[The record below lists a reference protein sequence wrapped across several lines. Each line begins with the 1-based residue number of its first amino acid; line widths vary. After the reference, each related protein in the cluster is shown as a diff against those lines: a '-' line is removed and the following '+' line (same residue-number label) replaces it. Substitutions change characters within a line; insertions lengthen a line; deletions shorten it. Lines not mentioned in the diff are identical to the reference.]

1 MKSRLNVN
9 LITKYQTYLIVFS
22 IIFILLILRSVILRQ
37 PEERLTYTIHKGELL
52 ESVKISGTYGA
63 SSQTQV
69 FSPANG
75 VISQLYVTNQANV
88 QKGDPL
94 FHIESTATDE
104 EKATANTNYQ
114 QAVTALQN
122 AKQAKETTDAT
133 MWVKQKALLDSENN
147 LNLMNDRL
155 AESID
160 NPATNEPYTQL
171 EIESIKSAV
180 TTTRKEFA
188 NLESQYKHADQT
200 IGSAQALV
208 NSAKLA
214 LDATESKTVYSPAN
228 GKVVNLLKNVGD
240 GVVNRAG
247 GQPILLVINLDSPT
261 IFAKAS
267 EIDVIRLKEGQVAQ
281 IVFDADKKT
290 VFTGEV
296 TAIDTIGT
304 TTAGV
309 TTYDVRIKLSNF
321 SSSAIRPGM
330 TATITINTYKNTDV
344 VSVPNSAILYQ
355 DNQAFLKKANTQ
367 EDLVKISLGY
377 QGISKTEIA
386 SDLPDGLE
394 ILAVIDQSKHK

>member
-1 MKSRLNVN
+1 MN
-9 LITKYQTYLIVFS
+9 LIIKYRTYLIILAIL
-22 IIFILLILRSVILRQ
+22 IILPILRSVILRQ
-37 PEERLTYTIHKGELL
+37 PEERLTYTIHKGELV
-52 ESVKISGTYGA
+52 ETVKISGTYGA
-63 SSQTQV
+63 ASQTQV
-69 FSPANG
+69 FSPTNG
-75 VISQLYVTNQANV
+75 VISQLYITNQANV

-94 FHIESTATDE
+94 FHVESTATDE

-122 AKQAKETTDAT
+122 SKQAKETADAT

-160 NPATNEPYTQL
+160 NPVTKEPYTQL
-171 EIESIKSAV
+171 EIESIKSTV

-188 NLESQYKHADQT
+188 NLENQYKHADQT
-200 IGSAQALV
+200 IASAQALV

-214 LDATESKTVYSPAN
+214 LDATESKIVYSPAS
-228 GKVVNLLKNVGD
+228 GKVVNLLKNIGD
-240 GVVNRAG
+240 GVVNQAG
-247 GQPILLVINLDSPT
+247 GQPILLVTNLESPT

-281 IVFDADKKT
+281 IAFDADKKN
-290 VFTGEV
+290 VFAGEV

-304 TTAGV
+304 TTAGI
-309 TTYDVRIKLSNF
+309 TSYDVRIKLSNF

-330 TATITINTYKNTDV
+330 TATITINTYENTDV

-355 DNQAFLKKANTQ
+355 DNRAFLKKANKQ
-367 EDLVKISLGY
+367 EDLVKVTLGY
-377 QGISKTEIA
+377 QGISKTEVV

>member
-1 MKSRLNVN
+1 MKNKLNMN
-9 LITKYQTYLIVFS
+9 LILKYRTYLIILAIL
-22 IIFILLILRSVILRQ
+22 IILPILRSVILRQ
-37 PEERLTYTIHKGELL
+37 PEERLTYTIHKGDLVET
-52 ESVKISGTYGA
+52 VKISGTYGA
-63 SSQTQV
+63 ASQTRV
-69 FSPANG
+69 FSPTNG
-75 VISQLYVTNQANV
+75 VISQLYISNQANV

-94 FHIESTATDE
+94 FHVESTATDE
-104 EKATANTNYQ
+104 EMATANTNYQ

-122 AKQAKETTDAT
+122 SKQAKETADAT

-155 AESID
+155 AGSID
-160 NPATNEPYTQL
+160 NPVTKEPYTQL

-188 NLESQYKHADQT
+188 NLENQYKHADQT
-200 IGSAQALV
+200 IASAQALV

-214 LDATESKTVYSPAN
+214 LDATESKIVYSPAS

-240 GVVNRAG
+240 GVVNQAG
-247 GQPILLVINLDSPT
+247 GQPILLVTNLESPT

-281 IVFDADKKT
+281 IAFDADKKN
-290 VFTGEV
+290 VFAGEV

-304 TTAGV
+304 TTAGI
-309 TTYDVRIKLSNF
+309 TSYDVRIKLSNF

-330 TATITINTYKNTDV
+330 TATITINTYENTNV

-355 DNQAFLKKANTQ
+355 DNRAFLKKANKQ
-367 EDLVKISLGY
+367 EELVKVTLGY
-377 QGISKTEIA
+377 QGISKTEVV

>member
-1 MKSRLNVN
+1 MINKLNVN
-9 LITKYQTYLIVFS
+9 LIIKYRKYWIILSILI
-22 IIFILLILRSVILRQ
+22 ILLILRSVILRQ

-52 ESVKISGTYGA
+52 EFVEISGTYGA

-69 FSPANG
+69 FSPTNG
-75 VISQLYVTNQANV
+75 VISQLHVTNQANV

-114 QAVTALQN
+114 QAMTALQN
-122 AKQAKETTDAT
+122 AKQAKETADAT

-147 LNLMNDRL
+147 LNLMDDRL

-180 TTTRKEFA
+180 TTTRKEFT
-188 NLESQYKHADQT
+188 NLESQYKQADQT

-208 NSAKLA
+208 NSTKLA

-240 GVVNRAG
+240 GVVNQAE
-247 GQPILLVINLDSPT
+247 GQPILLVTNLDSPT

-355 DNQAFLKKANTQ
+355 DNQAFLKKANKQ

-386 SDLPDGLE
+386 SDLLEGLE

>member
-114 QAVTALQN
+114 HAVTALQN

-247 GQPILLVINLDSPT
+247 GQPILLVTNLDSPT

>member
-1 MKSRLNVN
+1 M
-9 LITKYQTYLIVFS
+9 IVFS
-22 IIFILLILRSVILRQ
+22 ILIILLILRSVILRQ

-240 GVVNRAG
+240 GVINRAG
-247 GQPILLVINLDSPT
+247 GQPILLVTNLKSPT
-261 IFAKAS
+261 IFAKTS

-281 IVFDADKKT
+281 IVFDADKKS

>member
-247 GQPILLVINLDSPT
+247 GQPILLVTNLDSPT

>member
-22 IIFILLILRSVILRQ
+22 ILIILLILRSVILRQ

-240 GVVNRAG
+240 GVINRAG
-247 GQPILLVINLDSPT
+247 GQPILLVTNLKSPT
-261 IFAKAS
+261 IFAKTS

-281 IVFDADKKT
+281 IVFDADKKS